1 LVLIWRGT
9 KLVNVHKNWDLIEQ
23 K

>member
-1 LVLIWRGT
+1 LVLIWKGT
-9 KLVNVHKNWDLIEQ
+9 KLVNVNKNWDLIEQ

>member
-9 KLVNVHKNWDLIEQ
+9 KLVNVNKNWDLIEQ

>member
-9 KLVNVHKNWDLIEQ
+9 KLVNVNKNLDVIEQ

>member
-1 LVLIWRGT
+1 LISIWRGT
-9 KLVNVHKNWDLIEQ
+9 KLVHFNKNW